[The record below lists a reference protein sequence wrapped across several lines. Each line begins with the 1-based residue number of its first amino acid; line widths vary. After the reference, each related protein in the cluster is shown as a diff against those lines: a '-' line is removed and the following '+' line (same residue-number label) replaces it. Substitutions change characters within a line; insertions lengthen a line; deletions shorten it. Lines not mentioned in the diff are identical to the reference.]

1 MIFRRRAEVTAET
14 FARAHPS
21 GWRRHLPFTGS
32 WVTTGLRRDFRA
44 PLDIYVEKEALALRP
59 PRDSQMSRVDIGQSY
74 SSRQVS
80 RSRQICSLS
89 MF

>member
-1 MIFRRRAEVTAET
+1 MLQYVTAET
-14 FARAHPS
+14 LTTETLTTVTLTH
-21 GWRRHLPFTGS
+21 RHS
-32 WVTTGLRRDFRA
+32 YA
-44 PLDIYVEKEALALRP
+44 
-59 PRDSQMSRVDIGQSY
+59 SQMSRVDIGQSY